1 MTDFA
6 EKRKAVEE
14 IDNLNSEQFN
24 NFLGKISIFIVTSIF
39 NDINFVTE
47 LN

>member
-24 NFLGKISIFIVTSIF
+24 NFLGKVSIFKITSILNEKKF
-39 NDINFVTE
+39 ATE
-47 LN
+47 FD